1 MSPATLYS
9 LNGTPDRLAGGSV
22 LIDQACAMLGVSR
35 RKVYYLIRDGRLR
48 TIRTR
53 CHSQRILLASIAEFL
68 AAGQSRGPHD
78 AASDRQLPPDHPVV
92 ACP

>member
-1 MSPATLYS
+1 MSTAYLHSPMTETGAT
-9 LNGTPDRLAGGSV
+9 AGGSV
-22 LIDQACAMLGVSR
+22 LIDQACGLLGVSR
-35 RKVYYLIRDGRLR
+35 RKVYYLIREGRLR

-68 AAGQSRGPHD
+68 AAGPARAQRAVSEHPLP
-78 AASDRQLPPDHPVV
+78 SDRSAV